1 MFKTLINAFKVKDL
15 RKKIFYTFFCLVVV
29 RIGCQIP
36 APGINQALVSNWLS
50 NMNLGFFDALTGGSF
65 TQMSILAL
73 NISPYITSSII
84 MQLMTIAIPQL
95 AEMQKD
101 GETGRKKIAE
111 ISRYLTVALAL
122 IESGAMAIGF
132 SRSGYTNDSKITTIL
147 VIIVC
152 FTAGSAFLMW
162 LGENITEYGIGNG
175 ISIILAINIIA
186 KLPSDFVNL
195 FQVFVLNASTLV
207 NGIIAAVI
215 ILLVV
220 VVTVV
225 LIIMLQDAQRR
236 IPVQYS
242 KKVVGRKMMGG
253 SSTYIPLKVN
263 TSGVIPVIFA
273 MSLLQFPIIISSF
286 FGVKAATGP
295 DASIWQKILY
305 LFTDDNWFDFSS
317 FAEFK
322 YSLGVLIYIV
332 LIVFFAY
339 FYTSITF
346 NPMEVANNMKKQ
358 GGFIPGIRPGRPT
371 TEYLTSV
378 LNKIVLIGAVILT
391 VVALI
396 PIFFSGAFNASV
408 SFGGTSLIIV
418 VGVVLETLKQVESQM
433 IERHYK
439 GFLNS

>member
-1 MFKTLINAFKVKDL
+1 MIRTFINAFKVKDL
-15 RKKIFYTFFCLVVV
+15 RKKIFFTLFCLVIV
-29 RIGCQIP
+29 RLGSQIP
-36 APGINQALVSNWLS
+36 APGINQAYVASWLS
-50 NMNLGFFDALTGGSF
+50 TMNMEFFDALTGGSF
-65 TQMSILAL
+65 TQMSIFAL

-84 MQLMTIAIPQL
+84 MQLMTIAIPKL

-111 ISRYLTVALAL
+111 FSRYLTILLAL

-132 SRSGYTNDSKITTIL
+132 SRNGYTTEKGFMTIL

-152 FTAGSAFLMW
+152 FTAGSSFLMW
-162 LGENITEYGIGNG
+162 LGENITEHGIGNG
-175 ISIILAINIIA
+175 VSIILAINIIA
-186 KLPSDFVNL
+186 GLPTDFRSL
-195 FQVFVLNASTLV
+195 YLVFVKNARTWYIGV
-207 NGIIAAVI
+207 IAALVI
-215 ILLVV
+215 VLVV
-220 VVTVV
+220 AATVV
-225 LIIMLQDAQRR
+225 LIILLQDAQRR

-242 KKVVGRKMMGG
+242 KKVVGRKMLGG

-273 MSLLQFPIIISSF
+273 MSLLQFPVIISSF
-286 FGVKAATGP
+286 AGVNGATGP
-295 DASIWQKILY
+295 NATVWQKFLY
-305 LFTDDNWFDFSS
+305 MVTQTNWFDFSS

-322 YSLGVLIYIV
+322 YTLGALIYIV
-332 LIVFFAY
+332 LILFFAY

-346 NPMEVANNMKKQ
+346 NPLEVANNMKKQ

-378 LNKIVLIGAVILT
+378 LNKIVFIGAIMLT
-391 VVALI
+391 IVALI
-396 PIFFSGAFNASV
+396 PIIFAGAFNARV
-408 SFGGTSLIIV
+408 SFGGTSIIIV
-418 VGVVLETLKQVESQM
+418 VGVVLETLKQIESQM